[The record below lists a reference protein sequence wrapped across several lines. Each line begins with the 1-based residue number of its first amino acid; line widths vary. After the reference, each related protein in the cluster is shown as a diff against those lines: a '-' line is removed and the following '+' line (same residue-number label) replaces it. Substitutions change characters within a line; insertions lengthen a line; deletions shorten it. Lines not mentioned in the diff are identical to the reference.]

1 MIYTLNESVYNS
13 FNCTIFDCCVP
24 DIRPL
29 IVREGDLYKS
39 RIYGYTCDSMDMLL
53 DNSVMPNMEIG
64 DRVYVENFGA
74 YTYSASSQF
83 NGFQS
88 TQDFFYVENDKN

>member
-1 MIYTLNESVYNS
+1 
-13 FNCTIFDCCVP
+13 
-24 DIRPL
+24 
-29 IVREGDLYKS
+29 
-39 RIYGYTCDSMDMLL
+39 MDMLL